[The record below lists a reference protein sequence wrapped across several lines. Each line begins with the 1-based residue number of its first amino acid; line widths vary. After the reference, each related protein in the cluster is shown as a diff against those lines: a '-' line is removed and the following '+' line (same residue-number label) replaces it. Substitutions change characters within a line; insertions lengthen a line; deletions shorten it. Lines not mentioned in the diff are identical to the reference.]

1 MNAEFWEQRYQDKST
16 GWDIGYVS
24 TPIKNYIDQLTD
36 KELDILVPGAGNGYE
51 VAYLYAKGFQQ
62 TKVVEIA
69 STPLSNLKKS
79 YPEIPEH
86 HLFQQDFFE
95 HEGKYDL
102 IIEQTFFCALNP
114 DLRDQYVEK
123 MHGLMKP
130 GGKLVG
136 LLFDFPLDE
145 KGPPFGGCLE
155 EYQTRFSKYF
165 EIKVLESCHNSIK
178 PRLGRELFFIFEK
191 K

>member
-36 KELDILVPGAGNGYE
+36 KNLEILVPGAGNGYE

-69 STPLSNLKKS
+69 STPLNNLKS
-79 YPEIPEH
+79 NCPDIPEH

-95 HEGKYDL
+95 HKGKYDL
-102 IIEQTFFCALNP
+102 IVEQTFFCALNP

-123 MHGLMKP
+123 MHSLLKP

-145 KGPPFGGCLE
+145 KGPPFGGCMD
-155 EYQTRFSKYF
+155 EYQKRFSKYF
-165 EIKVLESCHNSIK
+165 EIIVLEPCHNSIK

>member
-36 KELDILVPGAGNGYE
+36 KELEILVPGAGNGYE
-51 VAYLYAKGFQQ
+51 VAYLYDKGFQQ

-69 STPLSNLKKS
+69 STPLSNLKS
-79 YPEIPEH
+79 NCPDIPDN
-86 HLFQQDFFE
+86 HLFQQDFFN

-114 DLRDQYVEK
+114 DLRDMYVAK
-123 MHGLMKP
+123 MHRLLKP

-145 KGPPFGGCLE
+145 KGPPFGGCIE
-155 EYQTRFSKYF
+155 EYQARFSKYF
-165 EIKVLESCHNSIK
+165 EIIVLEPCHNSIK